1 MMKNYILSID
11 QGTTSTRVI
20 IFDKNFNLVS
30 SSQKEFKQIFPRD
43 GEVEHDP
50 EEIYRTVLS
59 TGKEAIRKAKIKS
72 NQIRSIGITNQRE
85 TTVLWDKTN
94 GKPVF
99 NAIVWQDRRTVKF
112 CKNLVKKGFAKKIQ
126 KTTGLIIDSY
136 FSASKIHWLLNNS
149 KKTKKLLKEDKLIF
163 GTIDTWIL
171 WKLTDG
177 QSHYTEATN
186 ASRTMLFDIKKNQWS
201 KEMLQ
206 IFKVPEKILPNVKNS
221 ADDFGY
227 TTKFGNKI
235 PIQGIAGDQQAATI
249 GQACLEPG
257 TIKSTYGTGC
267 FMIMNVGSNIRYSK
281 NNLLSTIAY
290 RIKGRNTYALEG
302 SIFIAGAA
310 VQWLRDSLKIIKNA
324 TETENLYVKND
335 PSQNIYLV
343 PAFVGLGAPY
353 WDGEA
358 RGALF
363 GLTRNTG
370 IPELVKA
377 TIDSV
382 VYQTKDL
389 ILAMEKDSDIKIKK
403 IKIDGGMVNN
413 NQFVQFLSNILLCEC
428 LRPKINET
436 TSLGAAY
443 LAGYQSGIIKRF
455 SDISK
460 KWRSEKKFLHK
471 MNKRDVE
478 KLYLGWQKAIKGTL
492 AVK

>member
-1 MMKNYILSID
+1 MKNYILSID

-20 IFDKNFNLVS
+20 IFDKNFSFIS
-30 SSQKEFKQIFPRD
+30 SSQKEFRQIFPRD

-50 EEIYRTVLS
+50 EEIYESVLF
-59 TGKEAIRKAKIKS
+59 TAKEAIRKAKIKS
-72 NQIRSIGITNQRE
+72 TQIRSIGITNQRE

-94 GKPVF
+94 GKPVY

-112 CKNLVKKGFAKKIQ
+112 CKGLVQKGFAKKIQ
-126 KTTGLIIDSY
+126 NTTGLIIDSY
-136 FSASKIHWLLNNS
+136 FSASKINWLLNNS
-149 KKTKKLLKEDKLIF
+149 KVAKELLKKDKLLF
-163 GTIDTWIL
+163 GTIDTWLL

-186 ASRTMLFDIKKNQWS
+186 ASRTMLFDIKKSQWS

-206 IFKVPEKILPNVKNS
+206 IFKVPAKILPTVKDS
-221 ADDFGY
+221 ADDFGH
-227 TTKFGNKI
+227 TTKFGSRI

-257 TIKSTYGTGC
+257 SIKSTYGTGC
-267 FMIMNVGSNIRYSK
+267 FMIMNLGSKLKYSK

-290 RIKGRNTYALEG
+290 RIKGKNTYALEG

-324 TETENLYVKND
+324 KETEILYAKND

-353 WDGEA
+353 WDSEA

-363 GLTRNTG
+363 GITRNTG

-377 TIDSV
+377 TLDSV

-389 ILAMEKDSDIKIKK
+389 ILAMEKDSGIRIKRIKV
-403 IKIDGGMVNN
+403 DGGMVSNN
-413 NQFVQFLSNILLCEC
+413 SFIQFLSNMLLSEC
-428 LRPKINET
+428 LKPKINET

-443 LAGYQSGIIKRF
+443 LAGFQCGLIKRF
-455 SDISK
+455 ADINK
-460 KWRSEKKFLHK
+460 KWKSEKSFVHK
-471 MNKRDVE
+471 MNKKDVE
-478 KLYLGWQKAIKGTL
+478 RLYLGWKK
-492 AVK
+492 AVKATLIVK

>member
-1 MMKNYILSID
+1 MKDYILSID
-11 QGTTSTRVI
+11 QGTTSTRAI
-20 IFDKNFNLVS
+20 IFDKNFNFKS

-50 EEIYRTVLS
+50 EEIYQSVLF
-59 TGKEAIRKAKIKS
+59 TAKEAIRRAKIKS
-72 NQIRSIGITNQRE
+72 TQIKSIGITNQRE

-94 GKPVF
+94 GKPVY

-112 CKNLVKKGFAKKIQ
+112 CKSLVKKGFAKKIQ
-126 KTTGLIIDSY
+126 KITGLIVDSY
-136 FSASKIHWLLNNS
+136 FSASKIHWLLTNS
-149 KKTKKLLKEDKLIF
+149 KRAKELLKKDKLLF
-163 GTIDTWIL
+163 GTIDTWLL

-201 KEMLQ
+201 KDMLQ
-206 IFKVPEKILPNVKNS
+206 IFKVPEKILPIVKDS
-221 ADDFGY
+221 ADDFGQ
-227 TTKFGNKI
+227 TSKFGSKL

-257 TIKSTYGTGC
+257 SIKSTYGTGC
-267 FMIMNVGSNIRYSK
+267 FMIMNVGSKLKYSRNK
-281 NNLLSTIAY
+281 LLSTIAY
-290 RIKGRNTYALEG
+290 RIKGKNTYALEG

-324 TETENLYVKND
+324 KDTEDLYSKND
-335 PSQNIYLV
+335 HTQNVYLV

-389 ILAMEKDSDIKIKK
+389 ILAMEKDSGIKIKK
-403 IKIDGGMVNN
+403 IKVDGGMVNN
-413 NQFVQFLSNILLCEC
+413 NQFVQFLSNLLLCEC

-443 LAGYQSGIIKRF
+443 LAGYQSGLIKKF
-455 SDISK
+455 TDINSK
-460 KWRSEKKFLHK
+460 WKSEKTFVHK
-471 MNKRDVE
+471 MNKKDVE
-478 KLYLGWQKAIKGTL
+478 QLYLGWKKAIKGTL
-492 AVK
+492 TIK

>member
-1 MMKNYILSID
+1 MKDYILSID

-20 IFDKNFNLVS
+20 IFDKNFNFQS

-50 EEIYRTVLS
+50 EEIYQSVLF
-59 TGKEAIRKAKIKS
+59 TAKEAIRKAKIKS
-72 NQIRSIGITNQRE
+72 SQIRSIGITNQRE
-85 TTVLWDKTN
+85 TTVLWDKSN
-94 GKPVF
+94 GKPVY
-99 NAIVWQDRRTVKF
+99 NAIVWQDRRTIKF
-112 CKNLVKKGFAKKIQ
+112 CKSLVQKGFAKKIQ
-126 KTTGLIIDSY
+126 KTTGLIVDSY

-149 KKTKKLLKEDKLIF
+149 KKAKELLKKDKLLF
-163 GTIDTWIL
+163 GTIDTWLL
-171 WKLTDG
+171 WRLTDG

-201 KEMLQ
+201 KDMLQ
-206 IFKVPEKILPNVKNS
+206 IFKVPKKILPIVKDS
-221 ADDFGY
+221 ADDFGQ
-227 TTKFGNKI
+227 TTKFGSKI

-257 TIKSTYGTGC
+257 SIKSTYGTGC
-267 FMIMNVGSNIRYSK
+267 FMIMNVGSKLKYSRNK
-281 NNLLSTIAY
+281 LLSTIAY
-290 RIKGRNTYALEG
+290 RINGKNTYALEG

-310 VQWLRDSLKIIKNA
+310 VQWLRDSLKIIQNA
-324 TETENLYVKND
+324 KETEGLYSKND
-335 PSQNIYLV
+335 PTQKVYLV

-353 WDGEA
+353 WDGEV

-389 ILAMEKDSDIKIKK
+389 ILAMEKDSGIRIKK
-403 IKIDGGMVNN
+403 IKVDGGMVNN
-413 NQFVQFLSNILLCEC
+413 NQFVQFLSNLLLCKC

-443 LAGYQSGIIKRF
+443 LAGFQSGLIKKF
-455 SDISK
+455 TDINSK
-460 KWRSEKKFLHK
+460 WKSEKTFVHK
-471 MNKRDVE
+471 MNKKDIE
-478 KLYLGWQKAIKGTL
+478 QLYLGWKKAIKGTL
-492 AVK
+492 ASK

>member
-1 MMKNYILSID
+1 MKNYILSID

-20 IFDKNFNLVS
+20 IFDKKFGFIS

-50 EEIYRTVLS
+50 EEIYQSVLF
-59 TGKEAIRKAKIKS
+59 TAKDAIRRAKIKS
-72 NQIRSIGITNQRE
+72 NQIKSIGITNQRE

-94 GKPVF
+94 GKAIY

-112 CKNLVKKGFAKKIQ
+112 CKNLVQKGFAKKIQ
-126 KTTGLIIDSY
+126 KTTGLVVDSY
-136 FSASKIHWLLNNS
+136 FSASKINWLLKNV
-149 KKTKKLLKEDKLIF
+149 KAAKELLKKDRLLF
-163 GTIDTWIL
+163 GTIDTWLL

-201 KEMLQ
+201 KEMLH
-206 IFKVPEKILPNVKNS
+206 IFKVPEKILPAVKDS
-221 ADDFGY
+221 ADDFGQ
-227 TTKFGNKI
+227 TTKFGSNI

-257 TIKSTYGTGC
+257 SIKSTYGTGC
-267 FMIMNVGSNIRYSK
+267 FMIMNVGSKLKYSK
-281 NNLLSTIAY
+281 NKLLSTIAY
-290 RIKGRNTYALEG
+290 RIKGKNTYALEG

-324 TETENLYVKND
+324 KETENLYSKND
-335 PSQNIYLV
+335 PSQNVYLV

-370 IPELVKA
+370 VPELVKA
-377 TIDSV
+377 TLDSV

-389 ILAMEKDSDIKIKK
+389 ISAMEKDSGIKIKK
-403 IKIDGGMVNN
+403 IKVDGGMVNN
-413 NQFVQFLSNILLCEC
+413 NQFVQFLSNLLLCVC

-443 LAGYQSGIIKRF
+443 LAGYQSGLIKKF
-455 SDISK
+455 TDINQ
-460 KWRSEKKFLHK
+460 KWKSEKKFVHK
-471 MNKRDVE
+471 MNKRDIE
-478 KLYLGWQKAIKGTL
+478 KLYLGWQKAIKGAL
-492 AVK
+492 VVK